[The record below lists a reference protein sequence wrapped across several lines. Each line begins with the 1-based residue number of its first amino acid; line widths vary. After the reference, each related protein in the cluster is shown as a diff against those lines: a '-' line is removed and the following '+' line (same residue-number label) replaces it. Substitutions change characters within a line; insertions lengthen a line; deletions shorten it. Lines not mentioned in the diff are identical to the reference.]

1 MLSKKKIMAVL
12 AVFLLMLNIS
22 TVYTSAHAVSNQTEF
37 LLYANPGDMLS
48 KKIGIMYDPFNHV
61 TEEIAK
67 SIYETIDV
75 FYSKVE
81 FVKVYN
87 HDSFVKAFDTDYWIM
102 IYVFDGTLE
111 GIEYG
116 GWILSWE
123 DLSWYYNAYPE
134 RKHIGVFGNAYQLPN
149 YAIAENCYFEKVEV
163 LDARL
168 GYLHAVWS
176 LSEIFT
182 LETDPIYKAI
192 GDKFKLVAVKYF
204 GDDIESLIQ
213 AEVDP
218 QYGLG
223 EIDPAKAKERLED
236 SLKNH
241 ETRLNKVHPTTG
253 ELLDPTKKIE
263 GYTPVLDITPRLQ
276 VDPSDV
282 VLGDFPDLSSI
293 TGAAGDVINIILGVI
308 GVEIPDG
315 VITMA
320 GEYAEDIGTIIK
332 EIPKVIGLIRD
343 PSASTAIEIFM
354 DILES
359 AFPSLM
365 EYKPFFDIAAQAI
378 FAIREGPTALLG
390 LVDDLLLFIVPEGAR
405 EFVENATDALNL
417 TQEFFDELLNHDN
430 KGSFIM
436 SYLNKQLM
444 NTLIGKGVEALEI
457 ESVQQTTTMITQMI
471 QVGIDLISNKNI
483 THIVTE
489 VFPTLVKTFIGGSLD
504 SNGEKILD
512 ILIAALGMGL
522 GAAGVIDLDFK
533 DGFINILKA
542 IWPDIDERATEV
554 KEKIDETIEIVKQI
568 IEGETSLP
576 DFNTVK
582 NQIIAILTSVD
593 TYSSLFD
600 LNTDQKAVVG
610 EAITLVLG
618 LLNGNFD
625 TSGSSLISIV
635 NGILQHFTG
644 FDEGVRDLVSKSLE
658 LTSSLIAFV
667 SDIDGFKAYI
677 KGSISNFLSD
687 YDNIGKLI
695 TTVVGAVLDDHG
707 PDPQILQQIG
717 NVIGLVINLIKDGG
731 DFSVQNVIQ
740 TIVGVASAALA
751 SLDVNIPFEVV
762 ENIFNLIFSGLP
774 EFDNVQ
780 DVVNT
785 IIEAIEPLIPSEIKD
800 IINTV
805 LKFLGSARMLFKD
818 GLKWIINQLVGFVA
832 GKLAELLNQLT
843 NKLNDFVESI
853 GDFMSYDADFD
864 VEFGGFSAF
873 TMNVFFSLSPGFSI
887 NADVIQEL
895 LMDLVFKGSDAL
907 SGDNIGKL
915 FKTILKSINIIPL
928 FTAGVKVSSG
938 NSGKNDLMKML
949 LDSLGLE
956 LAFSGSAGLTLQL
969 LKIQNGK
976 ISTSDFFKVIE
987 FFFKFEISISKTIPL
1002 LEFLGPG
1009 GSALAKV
1016 AEFLGLGGIYLKITF
1031 FLSVEIVKRVET
1043 PFQEAAD
1050 ILTIIIGLGV
1060 QIIIDINL
1068 VIVGIKLTIGFII
1081 TLTFIQDFASGAPL
1095 QVILEITFIVTVK
1108 LTFLFLSW
1116 SGSAEW
1122 GPDPIYLAGGKDD
1135 PETKDEMM
1143 GVDADGDGLP
1153 DTYEI
1158 MVPGLRTDTDD
1169 SDGDGL
1175 TDKFEIKNTGTDPIL
1190 ADSDGDGLD
1199 DGFEYSIT
1207 LTNPLQP
1214 DSDYDGLDD
1223 YQEVVILGTDPNNI
1237 DTDGDQLD
1245 DYYEVNTKLNITGI
1259 TRSVYSVT
1267 IGGVEY
1273 FDHTDPLVADTD
1285 QDGLLDGQEGAF
1297 GGFYGPELYGDD
1309 FPDQPPIF
1317 FNDGYTHP
1325 LDNDTDDDSYQQLCN
1340 GSISPLRMYLMDMTD
1355 KVEIEGQWIIFLEDD
1370 ELIPKLVRTNPTNPD
1385 SDGDTGI
1392 QDPSW
1397 RGDDCPPNW
1406 FLRSDGYE
1414 LWLDP
1419 PTDPNDADSDDDGL
1433 IDGLEGYGN
1442 PETNHTDPN
1451 NPDTDGDGL
1460 GDLQDI
1466 ILGTDPLNPDS
1477 DGDGV
1482 LDGEE
1487 FFKYGTNPA
1496 WEDTDF
1502 DGLLDGEEL
1511 YLYHTNPLS
1520 PDSDGDGLTDGL
1532 EVLYYDTDPMDED
1545 QDNDGLTDW
1554 EELFVFYTSPR
1565 LYDTDNDGLSDYEEV
1580 AIYLTNP
1587 LKWDTDND
1595 TIWYLNEHG
1604 EYTFEMSDGQEVKL
1618 YGTNPL
1624 KSDTDTDGIWDGYE
1638 LYLGSGLIPDFEPVL
1653 LNPNSNDT
1661 DSDGII
1667 DFHEYQ
1673 ITNVSNIIH
1682 PYISFIIITPFNTSV
1697 VNPDTDGDGLLDG
1710 EELYGY
1716 EVSYNR
1722 PWVLSGR
1729 VRSSPNSTD
1738 TDGDGLTDY
1747 EEVLL
1752 ETDPNNDDTDGDFL
1766 SDYDEVKT
1774 FVYPEH
1780 HDYNGDSGVALDPF
1794 NPDVDGDML
1803 PDGSEILL
1811 YGSDPTIA
1819 DEDENGV
1826 LDGYEADFDSDGLED
1841 GYEFFKYKT
1850 WSIFGGGVTQADSDR
1865 DGLSDGQEVYMFGT
1879 NCTYWD
1885 TDNDTYSDGLEV
1897 LLGLDPLTFTTFE
1910 EFQAAMD
1917 VIERGIVVISPI
1929 QGGVYAEGNHTFIVY
1944 NGSEVL
1950 DITYQLKKD
1959 DGDFGDNYTMS
1970 FTTVTA
1976 TWMSGIYNTTTGIYL
1991 DQGEYEVKFVVQH
2004 WDYSKTTVNRSFSV
2018 AIVDGLTNF
2027 EFVMIGVGGGV
2038 AAGAAG
2044 TLVFY
2049 LARAGKLSWL
2059 KGLFGGA

>member
-1 MLSKKKIMAVL
+1 MAVL

-37 LLYANPGDMLS
+37 LLYANPGDMLT
-48 KKIGIMYDPFNHV
+48 KKIGIIYDPFNQI
-61 TEEIAK
+61 TEEVAK

-81 FVKVYN
+81 LVQVFN
-87 HDSFVKAFDTDYWIM
+87 HNSFVEAFYTDYWIM
-102 IYVFDGTLE
+102 IYVFHSSLE

-116 GWILSWE
+116 GWTLSWK
-123 DLSWYYNAYPE
+123 DLSWYYDAYSE

-149 YAIAENCYFEKVEV
+149 YEIAENCYFEKVEV
-163 LDARL
+163 LEARL

-176 LSEIFT
+176 LSEIFSQ
-182 LETDPIYKAI
+182 EADPLYREI
-192 GDKFKLVAVKYF
+192 GDRFKLVAVKYF
-204 GDDIESLIQ
+204 GDEMESLIQ
-213 AEVDP
+213 SEIDP
-218 QYGLG
+218 KYGLG
-223 EIDPAKAKERLED
+223 EVDPAKAKARLED
-236 SLKNH
+236 SLKDH
-241 ETRLNKVHPTTG
+241 PTRLNKVHPITG
-253 ELLDPTKKIE
+253 ELLDPTKKID
-263 GYTPVLDITPRLQ
+263 GFNPVIDITPELQ
-276 VDPSDV
+276 VDPGDV

-293 TGAAGDVINIILGVI
+293 TGAAGDVINIILGII

-320 GEYAEDIGTIIK
+320 GSYASEISNIIK
-332 EIPKVIGLIRD
+332 QIPKVIGLIRD
-343 PSASTAIEIFM
+343 PSASTAIEIFL

-359 AFPSLM
+359 AFPSLIQ
-365 EYKPFFDIAAQAI
+365 YKPFFEIAAQAI
-378 FAIREGPTALLG
+378 FAVREGPTALLG
-390 LVDDLLLFIVPEGAR
+390 LVDDLLLFIVPESAR
-405 EFVENATDALNL
+405 DFVETATDALNL
-417 TQEFFDELLNHDN
+417 TQDFFDELVNHEN

-444 NTLIGKGVEALEI
+444 YTLIETAI
-457 ESVQQTTTMITQMI
+457 ETLGIGDVQETTSMITQMI

-483 THIVTE
+483 THIVTD
-489 VFPTLVKTFIGGSLD
+489 VLPTLVKSLLGGSLD
-504 SNGEKILD
+504 STGEKILD
-512 ILIAALGMGL
+512 IITSALGMGL

-542 IWPDIDERATEV
+542 IWPDINEKAPEI
-554 KEKIDETIEIVKQI
+554 KGKIDEVIDIVKQI
-568 IEGETSLP
+568 VEGETSLP
-576 DFNTVK
+576 SFTTVK
-582 NQIIAILTSVD
+582 NQIVGILTNVD
-593 TYSSLFD
+593 SYSSLFD
-600 LNTDQKAVVG
+600 LNENQKQVVG

-625 TSGSSLISIV
+625 TSGSNFISV
-635 NGILQHFTG
+635 VDGILDHFTG
-644 FDEGVRDLVSKSLE
+644 FDTGVKEIITKTLE
-658 LTSSLIAFV
+658 LTSSLIAFI
-667 SDIDGFKAYI
+667 SDIDGFKTYV
-677 KGSISNFLSD
+677 KGSVTNFLSD
-687 YDNIGKLI
+687 YDNVGKLI
-695 TTVVGAVLDDHG
+695 STVVGAVLDDHG
-707 PDPQILQQIG
+707 PDPQVLQQIG
-717 NVIGLVINLIKDGG
+717 NVVGLIINLIKDGA
-731 DFSVQNVIQ
+731 DFSVQNIIQ
-740 TIVGVASAALA
+740 AIVGVASAALTK
-751 SLDVNIPFEVV
+751 LDVNIPFSVI
-762 ENIFNLIFSGLP
+762 ENIFNLMFSGLP

-785 IIEAIEPLIPSEIKD
+785 IMDVIEPLVPSEIKD
-800 IINTV
+800 IIDTV
-805 LKFLGSARMLFKD
+805 LTFLGSSRQLYTD
-818 GLKWIINQLVGFVA
+818 SLKWIINQLVGFVA
-832 GKLAELLNQLT
+832 GKIADLLNTLT
-843 NKLNDFVESI
+843 NKLNEFVESI
-853 GDFMSYDADFD
+853 GDLVSYDADFN

-887 NADVIQEL
+887 NSDAIQEL
-895 LMDLVFKGSDAL
+895 ITDLVFQGSDAL
-907 SGDNIGKL
+907 SGDNLGKL
-915 FKTILKSINIIPL
+915 FKTILKSVSIIPL
-928 FTAGVKVSSG
+928 FKAGVTVSSG
-938 NSGKNDLMKML
+938 NSGKNDLMKTL
-949 LDSLGLE
+949 LDMLGLE
-956 LAFSGSAGLTLQL
+956 LSFSGSAGLTLQL
-969 LKIQNGK
+969 LKIESGR

-987 FFFKFEISISKTIPL
+987 FFFRFEITVSKKIPL

-1016 AEFLGLGGIYLKITF
+1016 AEFLGLGGIYLVISF
-1031 FLSVEIVKRVET
+1031 FLSVEIVRRVET
-1043 PFQEAAD
+1043 TFQEAAD
-1050 ILTIIIGLGV
+1050 ILTVIIGLSV
-1060 QIIIDINL
+1060 MIVIDINL
-1068 VIVGIKLTIGFII
+1068 VIVGIKI
-1081 TLTFIQDFASGAPL
+1081 TLGFVVTLSFIQDFAAGAPL
-1095 QVILEITFIVTVK
+1095 QVILEISFIVTVK

-1116 SGSAEW
+1116 GKTVEW
-1122 GPDPIYLAGGKDD
+1122 GPNPIYLAGGQDD

-1143 GVDADGDGLP
+1143 GVDSDGDGLP
-1153 DTYEI
+1153 DSYEI
-1158 MVPGLRTDTDD
+1158 MVPGLRPDLAD

-1175 TDKFEIKNTGTDPIL
+1175 TDKFEIKHTGTNPIL
-1190 ADSDGDGLD
+1190 ADTDGDGLD
-1199 DGFEYSIT
+1199 DGFEHSVCK
-1207 LTNPLQP
+1207 TNPLAP

-1223 YQEVVILGTDPNNI
+1223 YQEVVIIGTDPNNI
-1237 DTDGDQLD
+1237 DTDGDGLD
-1245 DYYEVNTKLNITGI
+1245 DYYEVNTKWNMTGI
-1259 TRSVYSVT
+1259 TRSVHSVT

-1285 QDGLLDGQEGAF
+1285 QDGLLDGQEGPF
-1297 GGFYGPELYGDD
+1297 GGYYGPELYSDD

-1317 FNDGYTHP
+1317 FNEGYTHP

-1340 GSISPLRMYLMDMTD
+1340 GTISPLRMYLIDMTD
-1355 KVEIEGQWIIFLEDD
+1355 RVEIEGQWVIFLEDD
-1370 ELIPKLVRTNPTNPD
+1370 ELIPRLVRTNPTNPD

-1392 QDPSW
+1392 QSPDW
-1397 RGDDCPPNW
+1397 RGDACPPHW

-1419 PTDPNDADSDDDGL
+1419 PTDPNDGDSDDDGL

-1460 GDLQDI
+1460 GDLQEI

-1482 LDGEE
+1482 LDGDE

-1511 YLYHTNPLS
+1511 FLYHTNPLD

-1565 LYDTDNDGLSDYEEV
+1565 MYDTDGDGLSDYEEV
-1580 AIYLTNP
+1580 AIYLTDP
-1587 LKWDTDND
+1587 LKWDSDND
-1595 TIWYLNEHG
+1595 TIWYLNEFG

-1624 KSDTDTDGIWDGYE
+1624 SSDTDGDGIYDSYE

-1653 LNPNSNDT
+1653 LDPNSNDT

-1682 PYISFIIITPFNTSV
+1682 PYISFVIITPFNTSV

-1716 EVSYNR
+1716 EVGYSR
-1722 PWVLSGR
+1722 PWVSSNL
-1729 VRSSPNSTD
+1729 VRSLPNNNDS
-1738 TDGDGLTDY
+1738 DGDGLTDY
-1747 EEVLL
+1747 EEIVVF
-1752 ETDPNNDDTDGDFL
+1752 ETDPNTDDTDGDFL

-1774 FVYPEH
+1774 FVYPQH
-1780 HDYNGDSGVALDPF
+1780 HDYNGDPGVALDPF

-1819 DEDENGV
+1819 DEDDNGV
-1826 LDGYEADFDSDGLED
+1826 LDGYEKDFDFDGLED

-1850 WSIFGGGVTQADSDR
+1850 WAIAGGGVTQADSDR

-1897 LLGLDPLTFTTFE
+1897 MLGLDPLTFTTFE

-1950 DITYQLKKD
+1950 DITYQLNKD
-1959 DGDFGDNYTMS
+1959 DEGFEENYTMS
-1970 FTTVTA
+1970 FTTETG
-1976 TWMSGIYNTTTGIYL
+1976 TWMSGTYYTTGISL
-1991 DQGEYEVKFVVQH
+1991 KKGEYEVMFYVHH
-2004 WDYSKTTVNRSFSV
+2004 WDDSYTTVNRSFSV
-2018 AIVDGLTNF
+2018 AVVEGLTNF
-2027 EFVMIGVGGGV
+2027 ELVMIGVGGGA

-2044 TLVFY
+2044 TLVY
-2049 LARAGKLSWL
+2049 YMARAGKFSWL